1 MLLFNSIYKKR
12 MEFSN
17 SVTLGYSSGVKLR
30 KNLMISTNSVLTC
43 FQIIITDDYY
53 FNFSTASFLHS
64 SHKAYEMKD
73 FCLTANFNS
82 ERIQWMS
89 KFDVSDLHLKLSD
102 EFNFDPHLLLLRL
115 LSFFFLDVM
124 SWAVK
129 PITTVHIHCIVCNL
143 FLNLFTV
150 L

>member
-1 MLLFNSIYKKR
+1 MLLFNNIYKKR

-17 SVTLGYSSGVKLR
+17 SVTLDYSAGVKLR
-30 KNLMISTNSVLTC
+30 KNLMISTNSILTC
-43 FQIIITDDYY
+43 FQIIITGDYY

-73 FCLTANFNS
+73 FCLPENFNS

-102 EFNFDPHLLLLRL
+102 EFNFDPLLRL
-115 LSFFFLDVM
+115 LRRLPPPLTSYRGRSNLLRL
-124 SWAVK
+124 
-129 PITTVHIHCIVCNL
+129 TVFIASSAIYSSI
-143 FLNLFTV
+143 
-150 L
+150 